1 MAVFLE
7 EYGANEELVAFQRV
21 SLSGGHNESWL
32 QGMLFQH
39 APLIP
44 MVEMFGQGE
53 AFVPLCREFPLRHG
67 VSNVFLDLLGVS
79 PTGRLVLIEC
89 KLWRNP
95 GARREV
101 IAQLFEYASLMSGLT
116 YSDLEAKLKQ
126 ARGLTGENPIFKTVS
141 AAYPDIEEASFVDS
155 VNESLR
161 RGDFLLAIAGDGIR
175 SDLHALRNLLA
186 NQGGLLAR
194 LALLEIRLFR
204 DASGRTLLVP
214 NVPVQTEL
222 VKREVFVSDR
232 MERPVERAEHAV
244 PVPGQDP
251 TAGNET
257 RNATTVGNE
266 ARAKNKEFWEHFIA
280 AVRFDH
286 PDQTAPRHGGNNYV
300 RLDLP
305 GPVGGL
311 VAYRTADG
319 RTGLVVKF
327 IGPEGREFMQGL
339 LEDQD
344 GLESELG
351 LPVRFEVGDA
361 STGSDK
367 VAGSMV
373 VVATQKEGA
382 NKDEEQMAW
391 LLKYTNA
398 LVNVMRPRLAATTV

>member
-1 MAVFLE
+1 
-7 EYGANEELVAFQRV
+7 
-21 SLSGGHNESWL
+21 
-32 QGMLFQH
+32 
-39 APLIP
+39 
-44 MVEMFGQGE
+44 MFGQGE

-67 VSNVFLDLLGVS
+67 ASNVFLDLLGVS

-126 ARGLTGENPIFKTVS
+126 ARGMTGENPLFKAVS
-141 AAYPDIEEASFVDS
+141 AAHPDIEEASFVDS
-155 VNESLR
+155 VNASLR
-161 RGDFLLAIAGDGIR
+161 SGDFLLAIAGDGIR

-222 VKREVFVSDR
+222 VKREVFVNGR
-232 MERPVERAEHAV
+232 REHPVEQVEDAV
-244 PVPGQDP
+244 PKRGEDP
-251 TAGNET
+251 TAGNEPRT
-257 RNATTVGNE
+257 ATPASSE
-266 ARAKNKEFWEHFIA
+266 ARAKNREFWERFISLA
-280 AVRFDH
+280 RFDH

-311 VAYRTADG
+311 VAYRVADG
-319 RTGLVVKF
+319 QAGLVVKF
-327 IGPEGREFMQGL
+327 LGPEGRELMQEL

-344 GLESELG
+344 GLESELAQ
-351 LPVRFEVGDA
+351 PVRLEFGDTTKA
-361 STGSDK
+361 SDK
-367 VAGSMV
+367 VIGSM
-373 VVATQKEGA
+373 AMDFTPKLGA
-382 NKDEEQMAW
+382 GKDEEQMAW
-391 LLKYTNA
+391 LLKKTNA
-398 LVNVMRPRLAATTV
+398 FINLMRPRLSAATV